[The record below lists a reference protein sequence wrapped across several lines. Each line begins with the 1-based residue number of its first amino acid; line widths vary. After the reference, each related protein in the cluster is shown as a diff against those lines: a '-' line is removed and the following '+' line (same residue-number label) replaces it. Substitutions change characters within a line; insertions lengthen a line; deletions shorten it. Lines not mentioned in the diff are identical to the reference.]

1 VVIEHAPAGA
11 AAAPSVVYNVCLR
24 YIRILN
30 SLGWIEVNSEVRIT
44 EEGKGVF
51 AKLLNVSEVRA
62 SNIGDDGVWPNNLGK
77 KKSTE
82 YSWSLYI
89 PPTQMK
95 QSSSSVTDEK
105 QQQRF
110 L

>member
-62 SNIGDDGVWPNNLGK
+62 SNIGDDAVWPNNLGK